1 LPLPVVESI
10 AKSRDLRQ
18 FLFAAQTTHS
28 SNRMRGIWIGA
39 ALGALAWGCLL
50 IMLLMLVR

>member
-1 LPLPVVESI
+1 VESF

-18 FLFAAQTTHS
+18 FLFGAQITHS

-39 ALGALAWGCLL
+39 ALGVIAWGCLL
-50 IMLLMLVR
+50 LMLLR